1 MVMEHKICSFKR
13 FQKKIKEAR
22 LKFSQGSLTV
32 LQKMANYQEVSET
45 NKYTIKQIKICSKK
59 KTEKILKLN
68 ENNFQDDEWPHKLF
82 LTTR

>member
-1 MVMEHKICSFKR
+1 
-13 FQKKIKEAR
+13 
-22 LKFSQGSLTV
+22 
-32 LQKMANYQEVSET
+32 MANYQEVSET